1 MSQKPI
7 RFEIRL
13 QSKLS
18 SQIDDWRRHQPDLP
32 SRAEA
37 ARRLIEI
44 GLERAAKAEPAQ

>member
-1 MSQKPI
+1 MEQKPI

-13 QSKLS
+13 QPKLS
-18 SQIDDWRRHQPDLP
+18 TQIDDWRRQQRDLP

-44 GLERAAKAEPAQ
+44 GLESASKSASAR

>member
-1 MSQKPI
+1 MEQKST

-13 QSKLS
+13 PPELCR
-18 SQIDDWRRHQPDLP
+18 QIDEWRRQQRDLP

-44 GLERAAKAEPAQ
+44 GLERAGSAPAP